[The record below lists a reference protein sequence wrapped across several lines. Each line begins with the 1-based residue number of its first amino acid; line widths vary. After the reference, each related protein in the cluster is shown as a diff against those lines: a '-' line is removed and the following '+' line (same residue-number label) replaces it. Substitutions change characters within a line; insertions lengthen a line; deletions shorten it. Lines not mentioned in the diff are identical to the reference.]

1 MGADWAPVGVYSIG
15 SVIVTQLGIILILLV
30 RIYTW
35 VLIARIIIEMIQS
48 FSRQFNPPRW
58 FMVMAEPLFVI
69 TDPPVKA
76 LRRLIPPLQMGGVAL
91 DVSVL
96 VLFILLSILTLILRI
111 VFLG

>member
-1 MGADWAPVGVYSIG
+1 MIE
-15 SVIVTQLGIILILLV
+15 IGIILIFLV
-30 RIYTW
+30 RVYTW

-58 FMVMAEPLFVI
+58 FMIVAEPPFAI

-76 LRRLIPPLQMGGVAL
+76 LRRVIPPLQMGGIAL

-96 VLFILLSILTLILRI
+96 VLFFMLSFLTL
-111 VFLG
+111 FLQVIFL

>member
-1 MGADWAPVGVYSIG
+1 MALIGAILYAVIGIYSLF
-15 SVIVTQLGIILILLV
+15 VVV
-30 RIYTW
+30 
-35 VLIARIIIEMIQS
+35 RIIIEMIQS

-58 FMVMAEPLFVI
+58 FMVVAEPLFVI

-96 VLFILLSILTLILRI
+96 VLFILLSILTRILQI
-111 VFLG
+111 VFFG

>member
-1 MGADWAPVGVYSIG
+1 M
-15 SVIVTQLGIILILLV
+15 TQLGIILILLV
-30 RIYTW
+30 QIYTW

-58 FMVMAEPLFVI
+58 FMVVAEPLFVI

-76 LRRLIPPLQMGGVAL
+76 LRRLIPLLQMGGVAL

-96 VLFILLSILTLILRI
+96 VLFILLSILTRILQI
-111 VFLG
+111 VFFG

>member
-1 MGADWAPVGVYSIG
+1 M
-15 SVIVTQLGIILILLV
+15 TQLGIILILLV
-30 RIYTW
+30 QIYTW

-58 FMVMAEPLFVI
+58 FMVIAEPLFVI

-96 VLFILLSILTLILRI
+96 VLFVLLSILTMILQMI
-111 VFLG
+111 FLT

>member
-1 MGADWAPVGVYSIG
+1 MVYSIG

-58 FMVMAEPLFVI
+58 FMVIAEPLFVV

-76 LRRLIPPLQMGGVAL
+76 LRKVIKPVRLGQVSL
-91 DVSVL
+91 DLSVL
-96 VLFILLSILTLILRI
+96 VLFIILMVLRVVILAFI
-111 VFLG
+111 

>member
-1 MGADWAPVGVYSIG
+1 M
-15 SVIVTQLGIILILLV
+15 TQLGIILILLV

-58 FMVMAEPLFVI
+58 FMVIAEPLFVI
-69 TDPPVKA
+69 TDPLVKA

-96 VLFILLSILTLILRI
+96 VLFVLLSILTMILQMI
-111 VFLG
+111 FLT

>member
-1 MGADWAPVGVYSIG
+1 M
-15 SVIVTQLGIILILLV
+15 TQLGIILILLV
-30 RIYTW
+30 QIYTW

-58 FMVMAEPLFVI
+58 FMVIAEPLFVI

-96 VLFILLSILTLILRI
+96 VLFVLLSILTMILRI
-111 VFLG
+111 IFLT

>member
-1 MGADWAPVGVYSIG
+1 VECRLGTRGGLSIG

-58 FMVMAEPLFVI
+58 FMVVAEPLFVI

-96 VLFILLSILTLILRI
+96 VLFVLLSILTMILRI
-111 VFLG
+111 IFLT

>member
-1 MGADWAPVGVYSIG
+1 M
-15 SVIVTQLGIILILLV
+15 TQLGIILILLV

-58 FMVMAEPLFVI
+58 FMVVAEPLLVI

-96 VLFILLSILTLILRI
+96 VLFVLLSILTMILRMI
-111 VFLG
+111 FLT

>member
-1 MGADWAPVGVYSIG
+1 M
-15 SVIVTQLGIILILLV
+15 
-30 RIYTW
+30 
-35 VLIARIIIEMIQS
+35 LIARIIIEMIQS

-58 FMVMAEPLFVI
+58 FMVIAEPLFVI

-96 VLFILLSILTLILRI
+96 VLFVLLSILTMILQMI
-111 VFLG
+111 FLT

>member
-1 MGADWAPVGVYSIG
+1 M
-15 SVIVTQLGIILILLV
+15 TQLGIILILLV

-58 FMVMAEPLFVI
+58 FMVIAEPLFVI
-69 TDPPVKA
+69 TDPPVKT

-96 VLFILLSILTLILRI
+96 VLFVLLSILTMILRI
-111 VFLG
+111 IFLS

>member
-1 MGADWAPVGVYSIG
+1 M
-15 SVIVTQLGIILILLV
+15 TQLGIIPILLV

-58 FMVMAEPLFVI
+58 FMVIAEPLFVI

-76 LRRLIPPLQMGGVAL
+76 LRRLIPPLQMGGVVL

-96 VLFILLSILTLILRI
+96 VLFVLLSILTMILQMI
-111 VFLG
+111 FLT

>member
-1 MGADWAPVGVYSIG
+1 M
-15 SVIVTQLGIILILLV
+15 TQLGIILILLV
-30 RIYTW
+30 QIYTW

-58 FMVMAEPLFVI
+58 FMVVAEPLFVI

-96 VLFILLSILTLILRI
+96 VLFILLSILTRILQI
-111 VFLG
+111 VIFG

>member
-1 MGADWAPVGVYSIG
+1 M
-15 SVIVTQLGIILILLV
+15 TQLGIILILLV

-58 FMVMAEPLFVI
+58 FMVVAETLFVI

-96 VLFILLSILTLILRI
+96 VLFILLSILTRILQI
-111 VFLG
+111 VFFG

>member
-1 MGADWAPVGVYSIG
+1 M
-15 SVIVTQLGIILILLV
+15 TQLGIILILLV

-58 FMVMAEPLFVI
+58 FMVVAEPLFVI

-76 LRRLIPPLQMGGVAL
+76 LRKVIKPVRLGQISL
-91 DVSVL
+91 DLSVL
-96 VLFILLSILTLILRI
+96 VLFVIIIVIQVILRGLMMS
-111 VFLG
+111 VA

>member
-1 MGADWAPVGVYSIG
+1 M
-15 SVIVTQLGIILILLV
+15 TQLGIILILLV

-58 FMVMAEPLFVI
+58 FMVVAEPLFVI
-69 TDPPVKA
+69 TDSPVKA

-96 VLFILLSILTLILRI
+96 VLFVLLSILTMILRI
-111 VFLG
+111 IFLT

>member
-1 MGADWAPVGVYSIG
+1 M
-15 SVIVTQLGIILILLV
+15 TQLGIILILLV

-58 FMVMAEPLFVI
+58 FMVVAEPLFVI

-96 VLFILLSILTLILRI
+96 VLFFLLSILTRILQI
-111 VFLG
+111 VFFG